1 MSDELV
7 ICDGWSPEQSPT
19 NDVSVLWQLL
29 FFTSKSP
36 VSILDINGRFLAA
49 NDLIEQA
56 FGVAPG
62 GLVGRNLSE
71 FMSREVFED
80 RLEVIRRVAATGRAE
95 NTVGTTWGVTSQC
108 AFRPVATPPGGVP
121 RVLHV
126 LGIAGRDPHGVS
138 VSRLKHDD
146 FGELEKLTEREREVL
161 SLIGEGLSTAEIA
174 NRLHRSVKTIEWHRA
189 SLGTKLNVS
198 NRVELAQI
206 ALRLGLVRDHDVVQV
221 HGESSATTPRQQ
233 P

>member
-7 ICDGWSPEQSPT
+7 ICDGWCPDQSPT
-19 NDVSVLWQLL
+19 NDAAVLWQLL
-29 FFTSKSP
+29 FYASKSP

-49 NDLIEQA
+49 NDLINQA
-56 FGVAPG
+56 FGVAPST
-62 GLVGRNLSE
+62 LVGRNMSE
-71 FMSREVFED
+71 FMPPDIFEE
-80 RLEVIRRVAATGRAE
+80 RIEVIRRVAVTGRPE
-95 NTVGTTWGVTSQC
+95 NVTGATWGITSQC
-108 AFRPVATPPGGVP
+108 AFRPLPTPPGGVP

-126 LGIAGRDPHGVS
+126 LGFAGRDPHGVPTT
-138 VSRLKHDD
+138 RLQRDD
-146 FGELEKLTEREREVL
+146 MGQLKELTEREREVL
-161 SLIGEGLSTAEIA
+161 SLIGAGLSTAEIA

-206 ALRLGLVRDHDVVQV
+206 AIRLGLVRDQEIDRI
-221 HGESSATTPRQQ
+221 HGGAATPVAREI

>member
-1 MSDELV
+1 MPDELV

-19 NDVSVLWQLL
+19 SDASVLWQLL
-29 FFTSKSP
+29 FFTTKSP
-36 VSILDINGRFLAA
+36 VSIIDVNGRFLAA
-49 NDLIEQA
+49 NDLIDQA

-71 FMSREVFED
+71 FMAPEIFQD
-80 RLEVIRRVAATGRAE
+80 CLDVIRRVAATGRAE
-95 NTVGTTWGVTSQC
+95 NTVGTTWGVASQC
-108 AFRPVATPPGGVP
+108 AFRPLPTPPVGVP

-126 LGIAGRDPHGVS
+126 LGIAGRDPHGVA
-138 VSRLKHDD
+138 VSRLLHDD
-146 FGELEKLTEREREVL
+146 LGQLKDLTDREREVL
-161 SLIGEGLSTAEIA
+161 ALIGGGLSTAEIA

-206 ALRLGLVRDHDVVQV
+206 ALKLGLVRDQGVVQV
-221 HGESSATTPRQQ
+221 HGESSERVPRQG

>member
-1 MSDELV
+1 MPDELV
-7 ICDGWSPEQSPT
+7 ICDGWSPDQSPT
-19 NDVSVLWQLL
+19 SDVSVLWQLL

-36 VSILDINGRFLAA
+36 VSILDINGRFLAT

-62 GLVGRNLSE
+62 GLIGRNLSE
-71 FMSREVFED
+71 FMPREVFED

-108 AFRPVATPPGGVP
+108 AFRPLATPPGGIP

-126 LGIAGRDPHGVS
+126 LGVVGRDPHGVA
-138 VSRLKHDD
+138 VTRLKHDD
-146 FGELEKLTEREREVL
+146 LGELENLTEREREVL
-161 SLIGEGLSTAEIA
+161 SFIGAGLSTAEIA
-174 NRLHRSVKTIEWHRA
+174 DRLHRSVKTIEWHRA
-189 SLGTKLNVS
+189 SLGAKLKVS

-206 ALRLGLVRDHDVVQV
+206 ALRLGLVRDQNVKAIHA
-221 HGESSATTPRQQ
+221 EASSSAPPHQS
-233 P
+233 

>member
-1 MSDELV
+1 MPDELV
-7 ICDGWSPEQSPT
+7 ICDGWSPDQSPT
-19 NDVSVLWQLL
+19 SDASVLWQLL
-29 FFTSKSP
+29 FYTSKSP
-36 VSILDINGRFLAA
+36 VSIIDVNGRFLAA
-49 NDLIEQA
+49 NDLIERA
-56 FGVAPG
+56 FQVTPG

-71 FMSREVFED
+71 FMSPEIFQD
-80 RLEVIRRVAATGRAE
+80 RIEVIRRVAASGRPE

-108 AFRPVATPPGGVP
+108 AFRALPTPPGGIP

-126 LGIAGRDPHGVS
+126 LGFAGRDPHGVTTT
-138 VSRLKHDD
+138 RLRHDD
-146 FGELEKLTEREREVL
+146 LGELEKLTDREREVL

-206 ALRLGLVRDHDVVQV
+206 AIRLGLVRDSETVRV
-221 HGESSATTPRQQ
+221 HGTAEGG
-233 P
+233 

>member
-1 MSDELV
+1 MPDELV
-7 ICDGWSPEQSPT
+7 ICEGWCPDQSPT
-19 NDVSVLWQLL
+19 SDVSVLWQLL
-29 FFTSKSP
+29 FYTAKSP
-36 VSILDINGRFLAA
+36 VSIIDINGRFLAA

-56 FGVAPG
+56 FGVTPG

-71 FMSREVFED
+71 FMPPEILQD

-95 NTVGTTWGVTSQC
+95 NTVGATWGVTSQC
-108 AFRPVATPPGGVP
+108 AFRPLPTPPGGVP

-126 LGIAGRDPHGVS
+126 LGIAGRDSHGVA

-146 FGELEKLTEREREVL
+146 LGMLKDLTDREREVL
-161 SLIGEGLSTAEIA
+161 ALIGEGLSTAEIA

-206 ALRLGLVRDHDVVQV
+206 AIKLGLVRDQEVVRV
-221 HGESSATTPRQQ
+221 HGDIPVAARPDGA
-233 P
+233 